1 MKKLRAFI
9 LSLLVITLPIISTN
23 PFISTTVSAE
33 IAHDFLNSIDYTSNL
48 TISNRKANCHSIG
61 IGYDGETTKI
71 IMDQTLQKKTSS
83 GSWSKVAAWSSTVR
97 GYKAEVRKFKDNLSA
112 GTYRLKT
119 VFTVYSGNKSET
131 VTRYSSTKTVK

>member
-1 MKKLRAFI
+1 MKKLRAII

-23 PFISTTVSAE
+23 TFVTATVSAE
-33 IAHDFLNSIDYTSNL
+33 ISLDYLNNRNFNSDL
-48 TISNRKANCHSIG
+48 MISNRKATCYSFG
-61 IGYDGETTKI
+61 KGYDGETTKI

-97 GYKAEVRKFKDNLSA
+97 GYKAEVRKYQDNLSA
-112 GTYRLKT
+112 GTYRLMT

-131 VTRYSSTKTVK
+131 ITKYSSSVTVK

>member
-23 PFISTTVSAE
+23 TFVTATVSAE
-33 IAHDFLNSIDYTSNL
+33 ITPCYLNEHDFISDL
-48 TISNRKANCHSIG
+48 TISNRKATCYSAG
-61 IGYDGETTKI
+61 MGYDGETTKI
-71 IMDQTLQKKTSS
+71 IMDQTFQKKTSS

-97 GYKAEVRKFKDNLSA
+97 GSEAEVRKYKSNLSA

-119 VFTVYSGNKSET
+119 VFTVYSGNKSEVIT
-131 VTRYSSTKTVK
+131 KYSLTRTVK

>member
-9 LSLLVITLPIISTN
+9 LSLFVIVLSIASSSILITAP
-23 PFISTTVSAE
+23 VSAE
-33 IAHDFLNSIDYTSNL
+33 ITPNFLNNYDYNSDL
-48 TISNRKANCHSIG
+48 TISNRKANCHSVA

-71 IMDQTLQKKTSS
+71 IMDQTLQKKSSS

-119 VFTVYSGNKSET
+119 VFTVYSGNKSEVIT
-131 VTRYSSTKTVK
+131 KYSSSVTVK